1 VSDPHSGFPC
11 DTCKYYNEDEGCL
24 MDFGSCPAIWDGTDP
39 EKTADRAD
47 RIVAYTQEVFT

>member
-1 VSDPHSGFPC
+1 MMADGGFPC

-39 EKTADRAD
+39 EETADRAD